1 MSIRDCVLSGLCP
14 FGIVS
19 FRDCVHSGLCP
30 FGIVSIRDCV
40 FRDRVQDPT
49 NSDLMLAR
57 FVKRRVDSI
66 LSVAPSSAWKYVS
79 TAQNP
84 ADVGTR
90 ETSYNNSYFVDLWLN
105 GPEFLLLNSVNVNSE
120 SVPIVSRTS
129 VSLMV

>member
-1 MSIRDCVLSGLCP
+1 MLIRDCVHSGLCP
-14 FGIVS
+14 FGMAS

-30 FGIVSIRDCV
+30 FGIVSI
-40 FRDRVQDPT
+40 RDRVQDPT

-105 GPEFLLLNSVNVNSE
+105 EPEFLLLNSVNVNSE